1 MPFVWQ
7 PKIRNIL
14 TKINTNPR
22 DTTAITNPF
31 LHPTVTFLIT
41 QNYQKL
47 SKLQQKKKKITS
59 YSERSCKTRRRRGG
73 VDGPGEEGVVTAGCD
88 CDCSRRWRN
97 WVSGADGGAW
107 AEGCTHTFSTSPH
120 KTPLQHQTSHSG
132 RWLGVRGQWLRPL
145 LSRPGCV
152 AAPGR
157 IRRTRMRPPFPSRPI
172 VSWSR
177 RSRGLNSIREI
188 DSEDDCFVR
197 SRMRDRS
204 MIGDDTIVRGCIFFF
219 F

>member
-1 MPFVWQ
+1 MD
-7 PKIRNIL
+7 R
-14 TKINTNPR
+14 
-22 DTTAITNPF
+22 
-31 LHPTVTFLIT
+31 
-41 QNYQKL
+41 
-47 SKLQQKKKKITS
+47 
-59 YSERSCKTRRRRGG
+59 
-73 VDGPGEEGVVTAGCD
+73 GVVTAGCD

-107 AEGCTHTFSTSPH
+107 AAGCTHTFSTSPH

-157 IRRTRMRPPFPSRPI
+157 IRRTRMRPPFLSQPI
-172 VSWSR
+172 VSWFQTFEGIEFDSIR
-177 RSRGLNSIREI
+177 FYGSIRETDRKMI
-188 DSEDDCFVR
+188 VPR

-204 MIGDDTIVRGCIFFF
+204 MIGDDTYYRAGMYFFF
-219 F
+219 FKLKEEWWRKMDDEMVLLLLSRNVENCTSF

>member
-7 PKIRNIL
+7 PKIRNVL

-41 QNYQKL
+41 RQKL
-47 SKLQQKKKKITS
+47 SKLQQKKKITS

-88 CDCSRRWRN
+88 CDCSRQWRN

>member
-1 MPFVWQ
+1 M
-7 PKIRNIL
+7 
-14 TKINTNPR
+14 
-22 DTTAITNPF
+22 NPF
-31 LHPTVTFLIT
+31 LHPTVTFLIARK
-41 QNYQKL
+41 KL
-47 SKLQQKKKKITS
+47 SNYKKKKKSRRTS
-59 YSERSCKTRRRRGG
+59 SNSERSCKTRRRRGG
-73 VDGPGEEGVVTAGCD
+73 LMDRGVVTTGCD

-107 AEGCTHTFSTSPH
+107 AAGCTHTFSTSPH

-157 IRRTRMRPPFPSRPI
+157 IRRTRMRPPFLSQPI
-172 VSWSR
+172 VSWFQTCEGIEFDSIR
-177 RSRGLNSIREI
+177 FYGSIRETDRKMI
-188 DSEDDCFVR
+188 VPR

-204 MIGDDTIVRGCIFFF
+204 MIGDDTYYRAGMYFFF

>member
-7 PKIRNIL
+7 PKIRNVL

-41 QNYQKL
+41 RQKL
-47 SKLQQKKKKITS
+47 SKLQQKKKITS

-88 CDCSRRWRN
+88 CDCSRQWRN

-132 RWLGVRGQWLRPL
+132 R
-145 LSRPGCV
+145 
-152 AAPGR
+152 
-157 IRRTRMRPPFPSRPI
+157 
-172 VSWSR
+172 
-177 RSRGLNSIREI
+177 
-188 DSEDDCFVR
+188 
-197 SRMRDRS
+197 
-204 MIGDDTIVRGCIFFF
+204 
-219 F
+219 

>member
-22 DTTAITNPF
+22 DTTVIINPF

-47 SKLQQKKKKITS
+47 SKLQQKKKITS

-73 VDGPGEEGVVTAGCD
+73 VDGPGGEEGVVTAGCD